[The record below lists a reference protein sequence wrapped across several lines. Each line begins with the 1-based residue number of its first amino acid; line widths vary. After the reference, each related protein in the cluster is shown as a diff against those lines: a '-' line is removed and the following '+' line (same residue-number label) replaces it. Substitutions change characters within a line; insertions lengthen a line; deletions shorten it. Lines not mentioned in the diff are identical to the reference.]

1 MKKVSITG
9 GAAHLGEALAW
20 QPRYDFRAML
30 DSLTRTGRMPA
41 SEVSQI
47 VGSKGYH
54 DQQF

>member
-1 MKKVSITG
+1 MKKVLITG